1 MIKRRKPWLAALLSF
16 LCPGVG
22 QLYNG
27 NLRWAIAA
35 FPVGIVISL
44 VSAFYLADTFQ
55 KLLTALAIG
64 FVFDIVF
71 AVQAYREA
79 RRLGEVPLQKYQRWW
94 AYIAFAVL
102 LYGVP
107 DGYGTLY
114 PERFL
119 SFQIPSE
126 SMVPNLLIGDRLVAD
141 GWAYLKKDPERGDVI
156 VFKYPRDEAIVYV
169 KRLVGLPGDTVEL
182 KDGELFINGER
193 QTQVALG
200 APVVDKGWEFLQF
213 REKLGGK
220 EHVLQRSVDS
230 NLDNFGPV
238 TVPSDKFFAMG
249 DNRDRSA
256 DSRAWGFVSREQLL
270 GRMSFIYFSW
280 DAESKRIR
288 TERAGIQIN

>member
-27 NLRWAIAA
+27 NLRWALAA
-35 FPVGIVISL
+35 FPIGIVISL
-44 VSAFYLADTFQ
+44 VSSFYLADSFQ

-94 AYIAFAVL
+94 AYIGFAVL

-141 GWAYLKKDPERGDVI
+141 GWAYQNKEPQRGDVI
-156 VFKYPRDEAIVYV
+156 VFKYPRDESIVYV

-182 KDGELFINGER
+182 KDGELFINGEL
-193 QTQVALG
+193 QPQVALG
-200 APVVDKGWEFLQF
+200 AQVLQQGWAFMDY
-213 REKLGGK
+213 REKLGQK
-220 EHVLQRSVDS
+220 EHVLRRAVHSS
-230 NLDNFGPV
+230 LDNFGPV

-280 DAESKRIR
+280 DAENKRIR
-288 TERAGIQIN
+288 TERSGIQIH